1 MSAYDKLKEQLT
13 ASPKRWLVTGG
24 AGFIGS
30 HLIEQLL
37 QLDQE
42 VVSLDNLSTGYTH
55 NIELAQSSAT
65 AEQQAR
71 LTVIE
76 GDTRD
81 LETCQ
86 TACKDAD
93 YILHQA
99 ALGSVPRSIDD
110 PIASHDSNVSGTVN
124 IFTAA
129 KEEASV
135 KRVVYASSSAVYG
148 DEPTL
153 PKCEGLEGNLLSPY
167 AATKAICE
175 VYADVFA
182 RCYGSEI
189 IGLRY
194 FNVFG
199 SRQDPK
205 GAYAA
210 VIPLWIQSMLDGESV
225 YINGDGKTSRD
236 FTHVSNV
243 VQANLLAATSDHP
256 EAANTEY
263 NIALGNRIDLN
274 ELFESLR
281 TSLLEIRPEPSIP
294 DAIHR
299 DFRDGDI
306 AHSLANIDRAVE
318 RLGFTT
324 ITPTE
329 EGLLQTVKNYEG
341 SE

>member
-1 MSAYDKLKEQLT
+1 MSAYSTLKKQLA

-55 NIELAQSSAT
+55 NIELAQASAT
-65 AEQQAR
+65 PEQQAR

-81 LETCQ
+81 FETCRS
-86 TACKDAD
+86 ACKNID

-110 PIASHDSNVSGTVN
+110 PIASHASNVSGAVN

-153 PKCEGLEGNLLSPY
+153 PKCEDRTGNLLSPY

-175 VYADVFA
+175 VYADVYA

-199 SRQDPK
+199 ARQDPK

-210 VIPLWIQSMLDGESV
+210 VIPLWIQSMLDGEQV
-225 YINGDGKTSRD
+225 FINGDGKTSRD

-243 VQANLLAATSDHP
+243 VQANLLAATSEHP
-256 EAANTEY
+256 QAANTEY

-281 TSLLEIRPEPSIP
+281 SSLLKARPGQTIP
-294 DAIHR
+294 DAVHR
-299 DFRDGDI
+299 DFRAGDI

-329 EGLLQTVKNYEG
+329 EGLWQTVQSYVP
-341 SE
+341 

>member
-1 MSAYDKLKEQLT
+1 MSAYTTLQQQLT

-37 QLDQE
+37 QLGQQ
-42 VVSLDNLSTGYTH
+42 VISLDNLSTGYTK
-55 NIELAQSSAT
+55 NIDSAKSSAT
-65 AEQQAR
+65 PEQQAL

-81 LETCQ
+81 LDTCRE
-86 TACKDAD
+86 ACQDVD

-110 PIASHDSNVSGTVN
+110 PIASHASNVTGTIN
-124 IFTAA
+124 LFTAA
-129 KEEASV
+129 KDESSV
-135 KRVVYASSSAVYG
+135 QRVVYASSSSVYG

-153 PKCEGLEGNLLSPY
+153 PKIENRTGHLLSPY

-175 VYADVFA
+175 VYADAFA
-182 RCYGSEI
+182 QAYSLETV
-189 IGLRY
+189 GLRY

-199 SRQDPK
+199 PRQDPQ

-210 VIPLWIQSMLDGESV
+210 VIPLWIQSMIDGHQV
-225 YINGDGKTSRD
+225 FINGDGETSRD
-236 FTHVSNV
+236 FTHISNV
-243 VQANLLAATSDHP
+243 VQANLLAATTKQNDALNSV
-256 EAANTEY
+256 Y
-263 NIALGNRIDLN
+263 NIALGNRITLN

-281 TSLLEIRPEPSIP
+281 SSLAEIRPGQNIP
-294 DAIHR
+294 EVIHR

-306 AHSLANIDRAVE
+306 THSLADITQAVE
-318 RLGFTT
+318 HLGFTT

-329 EGLLQTVKNYEG
+329 EGLSQTVASYLTP
-341 SE
+341 

>member
-1 MSAYDKLKEQLT
+1 MSAYTALKKQLAT
-13 ASPKRWLVTGG
+13 SPKRWLVTGG

-37 QLDQE
+37 QLDQQ

-55 NIELAQSSAT
+55 NIELAQTPAT
-65 AEQQAR
+65 PEQQAR

-76 GDTRD
+76 GDTQD
-81 LETCQ
+81 LGTCHS
-86 TACKDAD
+86 ACKNID

-110 PIASHDSNVSGTVN
+110 PVASHANNVSGTVN
-124 IFTAA
+124 IFSAA
-129 KEEASV
+129 KDEASV
-135 KRVVYASSSAVYG
+135 KRVVYASSSSVYG

-153 PKCEGLEGNLLSPY
+153 PKVEDRTGKLLSPY

-182 RCYGSEI
+182 RCYGLEI

-199 SRQDPK
+199 ARQDPK

-210 VIPLWIQSMLDGESV
+210 VIPLWIQSMLEGAQV
-225 YINGDGKTSRD
+225 YINGDGETSRD

-243 VQANLLAATSDHP
+243 VQANLLAATSKHP
-256 EAANTEY
+256 QAANTEY
-263 NIALGNRIDLN
+263 NIALGNRINLN

-281 TSLLEIRPEPSIP
+281 TSLSEIRPGQTIP
-294 DAIHR
+294 DAVHR

-324 ITPTE
+324 VTPTE
-329 EGLLQTVKNYEG
+329 EGLKQTVE
-341 SE
+341 SFTQ